1 MLIDR
6 RKLSPAENQPTQLD
20 EAISWW
26 IVCHK
31 WINVS
36 TLDPREKVKSN

>member
-1 MLIDR
+1 M
-6 RKLSPAENQPTQLD
+6 
-20 EAISWW
+20 SWW

-36 TLDPREKVKSN
+36 IREEKEKVKNKRETGSWDVAAERVDVQFIF

>member
-6 RKLSPAENQPTQLD
+6 RKLAPAENRPTQLD

-36 TLDPREKVKSN
+36 IREEKEKVKS